1 MGVLLICITTIVL
14 IIQYSLDFYIK
25 TKKQKVTVGLVV
37 LFLAIISAWTTY
49 LVQEKEKRVS
59 ESTSQKKENI
69 LQQRFT
75 SLDSANLV
83 LRTELNLRNSDIRAI
98 RAQNDSLN
106 LLLHSV
112 DNRQKEFLIITKKS
126 FEEVSRSR
134 TAIENLGLKKVARG
148 ISELDKDLMIEAL
161 TPYKGGQVRFVSIIG
176 NVESME
182 MALNLKTIFSRA
194 GWKVEGIDQAIY
206 TAPVKGILINIKDKN
221 YPQRIEGIVKAL
233 SVVKIQPI
241 GNINA
246 AMKIGEVE
254 IVAGSI
260 E

>member
-1 MGVLLICITTIVL
+1 MGILLICITTVVL
-14 IIQYSLDFYIK
+14 VIQYSLDFYIK
-25 TKKQKVTVGLVV
+25 SKKQKVNVGLAILLLAV
-37 LFLAIISAWTTY
+37 LSAWATY

-59 ESTSQKKENI
+59 ESNSQKKENT

-75 SLDSANLV
+75 SLDRANLV

-98 RAQNDSLN
+98 RVQNDSLN

-134 TAIENLGLKKVARG
+134 TAIENLGIQKVGRG
-148 ISELDKDLMIEAL
+148 ISEVDKDLMIETL
-161 TPYKGGQVRFVSIIG
+161 KPYKGGQVRFVSIIG

-182 MALNLKTIFSRA
+182 MALNLKTIFSKA
-194 GWKVEGIDQAIY
+194 GWQVEGIDQAIY
-206 TAPVKGILINIKDKN
+206 TAPVKGILINIRDKN

-233 SVVKIQPI
+233 NVVKIQPI

-246 AMKIGEVE
+246 GMKMGEVE
-254 IVAGSI
+254 IVAGSL